1 MSSGPAPPWGAG
13 PVGCS
18 AENGQRR
25 GAVTRTAT
33 AFVREPGVVNQYV
46 QDVCPFDPVGHL
58 NEAYDL
64 NVWKLVENAL
74 DPAHAKSFF
83 CTAGLPG

>member
-1 MSSGPAPPWGAG
+1 
-13 PVGCS
+13 
-18 AENGQRR
+18 
-25 GAVTRTAT
+25 
-33 AFVREPGVVNQYV
+33 VVNQYV